1 MRKVSFEFKNI
12 DETDLKNLVGSLVKC
27 LKGNEIFLLI
37 GDLGTGKT
45 TFVKHLVSFI
55 DEDLKDEVNS
65 PTFVVMNVYET
76 KNFNIYH
83 IDLYRVKDFD
93 LTDIVGSGLIF
104 IEWAEIKEFEGL
116 NLPVITVNLEIGK
129 DINKRNIKIEISN
142 GDYLKRCLDN
152 LGDGK

>member
-12 DETDLKNLVGSLVKC
+12 DETDLKNLLESLVKC

-37 GDLGTGKT
+37 GNLGAGKT
-45 TFVKHLVSFI
+45 TFVKHLISFI

-93 LTDIVGSGLIF
+93 LTDIVGNGLIF

-129 DINKRNIKIEISN
+129 DINRRNIKIEISN

-152 LGDGK
+152 LGDRR

>member
-1 MRKVSFEFKNI
+1 MRKATFEFKNI
-12 DETDLKNLVGSLVKC
+12 DETDLKNLVASLVKC

-37 GDLGTGKT
+37 GDLGAGKT

-65 PTFVVMNVYET
+65 PTFVVMNVYES
-76 KNFNIYH
+76 KKFNIYH
-83 IDLYRVKDFD
+83 IDLYRVKNFD
-93 LTDIVGSGLIF
+93 LTDIVGNGLIF

-129 DINKRNIKIEISN
+129 DINRRNIKIEISN

-152 LGDGK
+152 LGDRR

>member
-12 DETDLKNLVGSLVKC
+12 DETDLKNLLESLVKC

-37 GDLGTGKT
+37 GNLGAGKT

-93 LTDIVGSGLIF
+93 LTDIVGNGLIF

-129 DINKRNIKIEISN
+129 DINRRNIKIEISN

-152 LGDGK
+152 LGDRR

>member
-12 DETDLKNLVGSLVKC
+12 DETDLKNLLESLVKC

-37 GDLGTGKT
+37 GNLGAGKT
-45 TFVKHLVSFI
+45 TFVKYLVSFI

-93 LTDIVGSGLIF
+93 LTDIVGNGLIF

-129 DINKRNIKIEISN
+129 DINRRNIKIEISN
-142 GDYLKRCLDN
+142 GNYLKRCLDN
-152 LGDGK
+152 LGDRR

>member
-12 DETDLKNLVGSLVKC
+12 DETDLKNLLESLVKC

-37 GDLGTGKT
+37 GNLGAGKT
-45 TFVKHLVSFI
+45 TFVKYLVSFI

-93 LTDIVGSGLIF
+93 LTDIVGNGLIF

-116 NLPVITVNLEIGK
+116 NLPIITVNLEIGK
-129 DINKRNIKIEISN
+129 DINRRNIKIEISN
-142 GDYLKRCLDN
+142 GNYLKRCLDN
-152 LGDGK
+152 LGDRR

>member
-12 DETDLKNLVGSLVKC
+12 DETDLKNLLESLVKC

-37 GDLGTGKT
+37 GNLGAGKT
-45 TFVKHLVSFI
+45 TFVKYLVSFI

-93 LTDIVGSGLIF
+93 LTDIVGNGLIF

-116 NLPVITVNLEIGK
+116 NLPIITVNLEIGK
-129 DINKRNIKIEISN
+129 DINRRNIKIEISN

-152 LGDGK
+152 LGDRR

>member
-12 DETDLKNLVGSLVKC
+12 DETDLKNLLESLVKC

-37 GDLGTGKT
+37 GNLGAGKT

-93 LTDIVGSGLIF
+93 LTDIVGNGLIF

-129 DINKRNIKIEISN
+129 DINRRNIKIEISN
-142 GDYLKRCLDN
+142 GNYLKRCLDN
-152 LGDGK
+152 LGDRR